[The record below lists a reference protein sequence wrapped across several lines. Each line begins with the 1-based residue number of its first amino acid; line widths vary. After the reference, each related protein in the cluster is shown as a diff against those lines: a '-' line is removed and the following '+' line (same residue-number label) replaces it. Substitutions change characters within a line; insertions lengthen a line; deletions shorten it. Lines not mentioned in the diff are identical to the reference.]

1 MPNLRGASPVGRDVW
16 GRSYAARWSVE
27 VGPNGGDHD
36 RGESPARVERM
47 VTSGCSS
54 KQSGS
59 KWNTLQSKWEWDGNV
74 QLGVRKG
81 SKPKR
86 QVGSRGGIR
95 GLQGSACGASAQLQ
109 AGGSG
114 VPARGGGVG

>member
-16 GRSYAARWSVE
+16 GRSYAAWRSVE

-36 RGESPARVERM
+36 RGEPPARVERM
-47 VTSGCSS
+47 MTSGCSS

-74 QLGVRKG
+74 QLGVQKG
-81 SKPKR
+81 RKPKGL
-86 QVGSRGGIR
+86 VSSRGGIL
-95 GLQGSACGASAQLQ
+95 GLRESACGGCAQFQ

-114 VPARGGGVG
+114 GSARGGGVG